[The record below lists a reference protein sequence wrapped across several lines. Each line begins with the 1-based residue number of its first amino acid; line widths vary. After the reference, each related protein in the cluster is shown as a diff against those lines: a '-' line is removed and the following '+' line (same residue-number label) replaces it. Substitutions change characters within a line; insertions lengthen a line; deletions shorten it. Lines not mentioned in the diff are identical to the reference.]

1 MRLSRGYAYASEQG
15 TFACHAAVCAAQSQ
29 PEYFLLMRFA
39 RGQTLKLCLLVM
51 RLTVEPAE
59 MTIVESFRLVVE
71 SPINLTQI
79 HFSGDEQPWMNLEI

>member
-1 MRLSRGYAYASEQG
+1 MRWSVNWRIKNVCLSCGCLCSTVTARI
-15 TFACHAAVCAAQSQ
+15 FPCHAV
-29 PEYFLLMRFA
+29 A
-39 RGQTLKLCLLVM
+39 RGQTKKQCLLVM

-79 HFSGDEQPWMNLEI
+79 NFSGDEQPWMNLEI